1 MWCVSGP
8 VCGRSVA
15 LGAVLTVAALL
26 IAAAGAALGTAQ
38 MARAD
43 QHDVEITA
51 ALVNAGQGRE
61 DRSYEWVLLTNLG
74 EAGVELN
81 GWTLADNSSSDA
93 LGDRVL
99 GADETL
105 LVVAACSAL
114 IGAPASD
121 WDDVL
126 ADAAIGGGLANRGD
140 LVELRDADGELID
153 AVSWGDVE
161 THGVREAGEAGV
173 PLRFGEAEV
182 AEARSGERPVVIG
195 LGSATLDA
203 ASGAGIV
210 QLVNRCEWDE
220 ALDGWSV
227 ANGEGEVELNGLQV
241 PAEGGVE
248 LEIEAGD
255 REAPVELRSPA
266 GAVVAATRWVASASA
281 GAVTAAVVEPVV
293 AAEAEARV
301 ESSATI
307 RIVEIMPRPLAG
319 EAEWVELLN
328 EGDAAVDL
336 SEWRIGDERSTR
348 GLWGTLEAGARVVF
362 AAGALSGV
370 EGDVR
375 VLDGRIGNG
384 LNNDRDVVQLIGPD
398 GTLVDLVEYGTGAL
412 PAPAAGASLALS
424 PRVWVVNETPTPA
437 GERVT
442 PALGAVD
449 VVLEAS
455 EASPVAGLPVSQL
468 ETGGGLNPWMVVSA
482 GLVGLIAALLLRRW
496 APGGRATEEPPP
508 LPEGPPPWDASLD
521 YAQSE
526 VNEPEGGAVAE
537 AEQSH
542 PWDEEEA

>member
-1 MWCVSGP
+1 
-8 VCGRSVA
+8 
-15 LGAVLTVAALL
+15 
-26 IAAAGAALGTAQ
+26 
-38 MARAD
+38 MARAER
-43 QHDVEITA
+43 HGVEITA
-51 ALVNAGQGRE
+51 ALVNAGQGRA

-99 GADETL
+99 GVGETL
-105 LVVAACSAL
+105 LVAAACSAL

-121 WDDVL
+121 WDEVL

-140 LVELRDADGELID
+140 LLELRDDAGELID

-161 THGVREAGEAGV
+161 THGVREVGEAGV
-173 PLRFGEAEV
+173 PLRFGEGEIAEV
-182 AEARSGERPVVIG
+182 RSGERPVVIG
-195 LGSATLDA
+195 LGPAALDA

-210 QLVNRCEWDE
+210 QLVNRCEWEE
-220 ALDGWSV
+220 ALDGWVVVS
-227 ANGEGEVELNGLQV
+227 GEVEVELNGLQV

-255 REAPVELRSPA
+255 PEAAVELRSPG
-266 GAVVAATRWVASASA
+266 GAVVATTRWVASAA
-281 GAVTAAVVEPVV
+281 AAAVVEPVV
-293 AAEAEARV
+293 TAEAAEAGEPV

-336 SEWRIGDERSTR
+336 SGWRIGDGRSSR
-348 GLWGTLEAGARVVF
+348 ALWGAIEAGARVVF
-362 AAGALSGV
+362 AAGALSSGA
-370 EGDVR
+370 GDVR

-384 LNNDRDVVQLIGPD
+384 LHNDGDVVQLIGPD
-398 GTLVDLVEYGTGAL
+398 GTVVDSVEYGNGAL

-437 GERVT
+437 GDGVT
-442 PALGAVD
+442 PTLGVVD
-449 VVLEAS
+449 VVIEAS
-455 EASPVAGLPVSQL
+455 EASPVAGLPVSEL

-496 APGGRATEEPPP
+496 APGGRATEEEPP
-508 LPEGPPPWDASLD
+508 LPEGPPPWDTSLD
-521 YAQSE
+521 YEQTAT
-526 VNEPEGGAVAE
+526 NEAPVAAAAE
-537 AEQSH
+537 AEH

>member
-1 MWCVSGP
+1 
-8 VCGRSVA
+8 
-15 LGAVLTVAALL
+15 
-26 IAAAGAALGTAQ
+26 

-74 EAGVELN
+74 EAGVELDR
-81 GWTLADNSSSDA
+81 WMLADNSSSDA

-99 GADETL
+99 DAGETL

-140 LVELRDADGELID
+140 LLELRDGAGELID

-161 THGVREAGEAGV
+161 THGVREVGEAGV

-203 ASGAGIV
+203 VSGDGIV
-210 QLVNRCEWDE
+210 QLVNRCEWEE
-220 ALDGWSV
+220 ALDGWLV
-227 ANGEGEVELNGLQV
+227 VNGAGEVELNGLRV

-266 GAVVAATRWVASASA
+266 GAVVATTSWVASAAA
-281 GAVTAAVVEPVV
+281 GAVTAASVEPVV
-293 AAEAEARV
+293 AAESEAPV

-307 RIVEIMPRPLAG
+307 RIVELMPRPLAG

-336 SEWRIGDERSTR
+336 SGWRIGDERSTR
-348 GLWGTLEAGARVVF
+348 GLWGALDAGARVVF

-384 LNNDRDVVQLIGPD
+384 LNNDGDVVRLIGPD
-398 GTLVDLVEYGTGAL
+398 GTVADSVEYGTGAL

-455 EASPVAGLPVSQL
+455 EASPVAGLPVSEL

-496 APGGRATEEPPP
+496 APGGRATEEEPP
-508 LPEGPPPWDASLD
+508 LPEGPPPWDTSLD
-521 YAQSE
+521 YVQSK
-526 VNEPEGGAVAE
+526 VNEPEVGAASQ
-537 AEQSH
+537 AEQAH